1 MQVLNTIAAMRA
13 ALRDARGHHTRIG
26 LVPTMGALH
35 AGHLSLV
42 RRAREECGLA
52 AASLFVN
59 PTQFGPHEDF
69 DRYPRQLAQDTAL
82 FESAGVDLVFAP
94 SIEEMYPSGAT
105 TYIDVGDLGS
115 RLDGAHRPGHFRGV
129 ATVVA
134 KLFHIIQPDRA
145 YFGQKDAIQ
154 VAVLRR
160 MVRDLNFPVELIA
173 CPIVRD
179 ADGLAL
185 SSRNAYLSPEE
196 RSRAL
201 ILPRTLDA
209 MRQAIA
215 AQTQDRRTLLQ
226 IGLNI
231 LSAEPAVALEYL
243 EIVAPSTLV
252 PVDTIAPGTLIAIA
266 AKVGKTRLID
276 NFLA

>member
-13 ALRDARGHHTRIG
+13 ALRDARGHHPQIG

-42 RRAREECGLA
+42 RRAREECGIV

-94 SIEEMYPSGAT
+94 SVEEMYPPGAT

-115 RLDGAHRPGHFRGV
+115 RLDGVHRPGHFRGV

-145 YFGQKDAIQ
+145 YFGQKDAVQ

-160 MVRDLNFPVELIA
+160 MVSDLNFPVELIA
-173 CPIVRD
+173 CPLIRD
-179 ADGLAL
+179 PDGLAL

-215 AQTQDRRTLLQ
+215 TQTKDRATVLQ

-231 LSAEPAVALEYL
+231 LSDEPSVALEYL